1 MVKRRDALKV
11 LKENGWWFD
20 RHGHNHDIY
29 TNGHHSESI
38 PRHGDLN
45 KVTLEKIMK
54 RNNLKG

>member
-38 PRHGDLN
+38 PRHGDILT
-45 KVTLEKIMK
+45 KSLGK
-54 RNNLKG
+54 RL